1 MTKKIIVP
9 ADNENGL
16 ESTLA
21 QHFGRAPYFTI
32 IELDENEQVVSTK
45 TVVNTGEHMS
55 GRGHPHENLLT
66 LKPDVIVAYN
76 MGPNGLHSFQ
86 NAGITVLRAEG
97 DTVKDVMTN
106 FKDGKLKELAGGCE
120 HTLEH
125 HHPH

>member
-21 QHFGRAPYFTI
+21 QQFGRAPYFTI

-45 TVVNTGEHMS
+45 TVVNTGEHMG

-86 NAGITVLRAEG
+86 NAGITVLKAEG

-120 HTLEH
+120 HTQEH